1 MDREAWQTT
10 VHLVAKNWKQL
21 SDFLFTAFFMVQLSH
36 PYMTAEKTI
45 ALTIQTFVSKVTS
58 LLLNMLSRF
67 VTALGPNYTVSA
79 KLILNLRSWS

>member
-45 ALTIQTFVSKVTS
+45 ALTIWTFDNQVLS
-58 LLLNMLSRF
+58 LLFNTLS
-67 VTALGPNYTVSA
+67 LS
-79 KLILNLRSWS
+79 